1 MHNQM
6 RDVAHGTPG
15 FLSRH
20 RVMVKM
26 FEDELMSV
34 SGGALTGLPYWDPT
48 IEAGNPRGSVVL
60 TPDYMGTA
68 NPGCIQDGPAAG
80 WMMNDGRCV
89 ERGFRGG
96 TWVSTTVVLASIG
109 GLRSYSRLN
118 TVLEGGFHSVVHNAI
133 GGNMPDSTRSPWDP
147 LFWML
152 HGGVDYYYAVWENN
166 GNYGSYD
173 GPTFSMGNFGH
184 TDSAD
189 YQNRL
194 CYRYDRLNQNSVPS
208 SSQNPTS
215 PATPS
220 ATSGIFSPTGSPS
233 TSPTIA
239 TSTRNSASPTPT
251 PGAPNSGD
259 IVIPDF
265 KDIPESV
272 WQSFNIPRENIA
284 QIETAY
290 KAIALYLNTLKAQ
303 GRQLPSLETLRNF
316 RLPRNVDELI
326 NGNAKPTEQEK
337 STGVSIGPNILGSV
351 LVGLSFAGAVALLPL

>member
-1 MHNQM
+1 MKLNSSKLPTTVLVLLLLSHFYIPFVQTQSCGQIRIRKEIRTLTVDERTALSRGLRRLYENGVIRRYNDMHNQM

-96 TWVSTTVVLASIG
+96 TWVSTTVVLASIA
-109 GLRSYSRLN
+109 GLRSYTRLN

-173 GPTFSMGNFGH
+173 G
-184 TDSAD
+184 
-189 YQNRL
+189 
-194 CYRYDRLNQNSVPS
+194 
-208 SSQNPTS
+208 
-215 PATPS
+215 
-220 ATSGIFSPTGSPS
+220 
-233 TSPTIA
+233 
-239 TSTRNSASPTPT
+239 
-251 PGAPNSGD
+251 
-259 IVIPDF
+259 
-265 KDIPESV
+265 
-272 WQSFNIPRENIA
+272 
-284 QIETAY
+284 
-290 KAIALYLNTLKAQ
+290 
-303 GRQLPSLETLRNF
+303 
-316 RLPRNVDELI
+316 
-326 NGNAKPTEQEK
+326 EK
-337 STGVSIGPNILGSV
+337 
-351 LVGLSFAGAVALLPL
+351 LLT